1 MIKLKENMIDYEV
14 YSEIIAEMVSE
25 LISEVGYDYNY
36 NIVELEQIERLF
48 KEYYNKLKD
57 NSETL
62 VSSILETKEDYINH
76 YKESIKQKENEIK
89 ELNKMIE
96 EYKNYGGLKEI

>member
-1 MIKLKENMIDYEV
+1 MII
-14 YSEIIAEMVSE
+14 
-25 LISEVGYDYNY
+25 
-36 NIVELEQIERLF
+36 NIVELKQIERLF
-48 KEYYNKLKD
+48 REYYNKLKD

-96 EYKNYGGLKEI
+96 EI

>member
-25 LISEVGYDYNY
+25 LISEVGYEYNY
-36 NIVELEQIERLF
+36 NIVELAQIERVF

-57 NSETL
+57 NSEVAKTYL
-62 VSSILETKEDYINH
+62 S
-76 YKESIKQKENEIK
+76 
-89 ELNKMIE
+89 
-96 EYKNYGGLKEI
+96 GLKR

>member
-1 MIKLKENMIDYEV
+1 MKKFKENMIDYEV

-25 LISEVGYDYNY
+25 LISEVGYDYDY

-57 NSETL
+57 NSEVV
-62 VSSILETKEDYINH
+62 VSSVLENKEDYINY
-76 YKESIKQKENEIK
+76 YKESIKQKENEIEELK
-89 ELNKMIE
+89 EIIE
-96 EYKNYGGLKEI
+96 EYKNYGGLKR

>member
-1 MIKLKENMIDYEV
+1 
-14 YSEIIAEMVSE
+14 MVLN

-36 NIVELEQIERLF
+36 NIVELKTDKKIMRS
-48 KEYYNKLKD
+48 YYNKLKD

-96 EYKNYGGLKEI
+96 KEYKNYGGLKEI

>member
-36 NIVELEQIERLF
+36 NIVELKQIERLF
-48 KEYYNKLKD
+48 REYYNKLKD
-57 NSETL
+57 NSE
-62 VSSILETKEDYINH
+62 VVESSILGTKEDYINH

-96 EYKNYGGLKEI
+96 EYKNYSGLKEI

>member
-1 MIKLKENMIDYEV
+1 MRIVRENMIDYEV

-36 NIVELEQIERLF
+36 NIVELEQIENLF
-48 KEYYNKLKD
+48 REYYNKLKD

-62 VSSILETKEDYINH
+62 VSSILETKEDYINS
-76 YKESIKQKENEIK
+76 YKEHIKQKENEIEELK
-89 ELNKMIE
+89 EMIE
-96 EYKNYGGLKEI
+96 EWKENGSLKR